1 MCVSLTR
8 SYCWGWIFCWDEVL
22 MWDCLL
28 DWWQYLIGKEKQGN
42 KANKNIWFYCCLA
55 VSTVGCLQIRTILLL
70 NIKNW
75 LMLKHNDV
83 LWIIWIFVLWYVSET
98 LSWVEC
104 YIWVNCWKKKNTY
117 WIWAMFLSVL
127 YLKHFW
133 ANCSHH
139 IYDYW
144 MSKQQ
149 FCGIKLAQ

>member
-104 YIWVNCWKKKNTY
+104 YIWVNCWKKKKTLIGFGLCFWVFY
-117 WIWAMFLSVL
+117 IWNIFGQIVAIIYMIIG
-127 YLKHFW
+127 W
-133 ANCSHH
+133 ANNN
-139 IYDYW
+139 
-144 MSKQQ
+144 
-149 FCGIKLAQ
+149 FVA

>member
-98 LSWVEC
+98 LSWMLHMSELLKKKKTLIGFGLCFWVF
-104 YIWVNCWKKKNTY
+104 YIWNIFGQIVAIIY
-117 WIWAMFLSVL
+117 MIIG
-127 YLKHFW
+127 W
-133 ANCSHH
+133 ANNN
-139 IYDYW
+139 
-144 MSKQQ
+144 
-149 FCGIKLAQ
+149 FVA